1 MKETSSEDQSE
12 HSYFGDE
19 IDNMES
25 DQNKNNIDFSKTSS
39 NPECILDNVN
49 KKIKSIIE
57 NGKDLSYSNSN
68 SKISDHFQNKEQF
81 LYSQYW
87 LTKKKSN
94 NDTDSSSAII
104 ENKKNQK
111 IKEKDEEKILYNS
124 DEEEN
129 NNINN
134 INNKFDDDD
143 FDEED
148 MEEKTI
154 EKKENDINEIN
165 SIKVN
170 NNNLNNKDNL
180 SLTNNSNS
188 NNDLKQINPNNNI
201 NSNINNITL
210 NTNLNEKINTINTP
224 NKLSSPPQTPNNSFM
239 PYLYNTNQ
247 VHSFISS
254 YNNYPSNLSKGSFI
268 STNNSSNTKF
278 KKNEEHSEIEEDEIK
293 LNNNSIFTH
302 GNKFGP
308 HLIDYSHIQSNTINL
323 EQNNLN
329 SINSINSF
337 NMSNNFLYNRI
348 PKMNLNM
355 VYYIPIQQQAIPT
368 NNNYMN
374 NNKIITNLN
383 NNMNSNENINNN
395 ININLQNQ
403 NKENNIE
410 VNNNIINNNKNG
422 NGNNNININ
431 NSNNNG
437 NKIIKKEK
445 EKEKENSNSKEKK
458 TKNKSQNSN
467 SNQNLNTNSNINNI
481 NNFRNNNNTNNN
493 TNYKNN
499 PNYKPNDN
507 NHSSNPISINLS
519 STNTSSNSTQ
529 GNKCE
534 KNLLN
539 LDDIVTGKD
548 TRTTVMIRNI
558 PIKYTDS
565 ILIKDLEEF
574 KGKYDCL
581 YMPYDYEKKGN
592 KGYAFINFVNPL
604 HILYFHE
611 KFNGKKWPLF
621 ESSKICELNSANFQ
635 GIYEI
640 QKHSK
645 NYKGYKKPLFYSE
658 PNKNSSNKENIVIPS
673 KYLNKLKVRFPKIKF
688 KENKAKKIIMVDS
701 FE

>member
-39 NPECILDNVN
+39 NPECVLDNVN

-129 NNINN
+129 NINN

-201 NSNINNITL
+201 NTNINNITL
-210 NTNLNEKINTINTP
+210 STNINEKINSINTP
-224 NKLSSPPQTPNNSFM
+224 SKLSPPQTPNNSFM

-368 NNNYMN
+368 NNNYIN

-383 NNMNSNENINNN
+383 NNINSNENINNN

-403 NKENNIE
+403 NKENNTE
-410 VNNNIINNNKNG
+410 VNNNIINNKNG
-422 NGNNNININ
+422 NGNNNSN
-431 NSNNNG
+431 NNNG
-437 NKIIKKEK
+437 NKISKKEKEK

-458 TKNKSQNSN
+458 TKNKSQNIN
-467 SNQNLNTNSNINNI
+467 SNQNLNTNNNINNI
-481 NNFRNNNNTNNN
+481 NNFRNNNNTNNS

-507 NHSSNPISINLS
+507 NHSSNPISSNLS
-519 STNTSSNSTQ
+519 STNTSSNITQ

-688 KENKAKKIIMVDS
+688 KENKAKKIITVDS

>member
-39 NPECILDNVN
+39 NPECVLDNVN

-129 NNINN
+129 INN

-201 NSNINNITL
+201 NTNINNITL
-210 NTNLNEKINTINTP
+210 NTNINEKINTINTP
-224 NKLSSPPQTPNNSFM
+224 SKLSPPQTPNNSFM

-368 NNNYMN
+368 NNNYIN

-383 NNMNSNENINNN
+383 NNINSNENINNN

-410 VNNNIINNNKNG
+410 VNNNNITNNKNG
-422 NGNNNININ
+422 NGNNNIN

-437 NKIIKKEK
+437 NKILKKEK
-445 EKEKENSNSKEKK
+445 EKEKEKEKSNSKEKK

-467 SNQNLNTNSNINNI
+467 LNQNLNTNNNINNI
-481 NNFRNNNNTNNN
+481 NNFRNNNNINNS

-507 NHSSNPISINLS
+507 NHNSNPISSNLS
-519 STNTSSNSTQ
+519 STNTSSNITQ

-645 NYKGYKKPLFYSE
+645 NYKGYKKPLFCSE
-658 PNKNSSNKENIVIPS
+658 PNKNSSNKENIIIPS

-688 KENKAKKIIMVDS
+688 KENKAKKIITVDS

>member
-39 NPECILDNVN
+39 NPECVLDNVN

-124 DEEEN
+124 EEEEEN
-129 NNINN
+129 INNINN

-148 MEEKTI
+148 MEEKAI

-188 NNDLKQINPNNNI
+188 NNDLKQINPNNNM
-201 NSNINNITL
+201 NTNINNITL
-210 NTNLNEKINTINTP
+210 NTNINEKINTINTP
-224 NKLSSPPQTPNNSFM
+224 SKLSPPQTPNNSFM

-368 NNNYMN
+368 NNNYIN

-383 NNMNSNENINNN
+383 NNINTNE
-395 ININLQNQ
+395 
-403 NKENNIE
+403 
-410 VNNNIINNNKNG
+410 KNG
-422 NGNNNININ
+422 
-431 NSNNNG
+431 
-437 NKIIKKEK
+437 
-445 EKEKENSNSKEKK
+445 
-458 TKNKSQNSN
+458 
-467 SNQNLNTNSNINNI
+467 NINNI
-481 NNFRNNNNTNNN
+481 NNFRNNNNTNNS

-499 PNYKPNDN
+499 QNYKPNDN
-507 NHSSNPISINLS
+507 HNSNPISSNLS
-519 STNTSSNSTQ
+519 STNTSSNITQ

-688 KENKAKKIIMVDS
+688 KENKAKKIITVDS

>member
-39 NPECILDNVN
+39 NPECVLDNVN

-129 NNINN
+129 NINN

-201 NSNINNITL
+201 NSNINNINL
-210 NTNLNEKINTINTP
+210 NTNINEKINTINTP
-224 NKLSSPPQTPNNSFM
+224 SKLSPPQTPNTSFM

-278 KKNEEHSEIEEDEIK
+278 KKNEEHSEIEEEEIK

-308 HLIDYSHIQSNTINL
+308 HLIDYSHLQSNTINL

-368 NNNYMN
+368 NNNYIN

-383 NNMNSNENINNN
+383 NNINSNENINNN

-403 NKENNIE
+403 NKENNTE
-410 VNNNIINNNKNG
+410 VNNNIINNKNG
-422 NGNNNININ
+422 NGNNNSN
-431 NSNNNG
+431 NNNG
-437 NKIIKKEK
+437 NKISKKEKEK

-458 TKNKSQNSN
+458 TKNKSQNIN
-467 SNQNLNTNSNINNI
+467 SNQNLNTNNNINNI
-481 NNFRNNNNTNNN
+481 NNFRNNNNTNNS

-519 STNTSSNSTQ
+519 STNTSSNITQ

-688 KENKAKKIIMVDS
+688 KENKAKKIITVDS

>member
-39 NPECILDNVN
+39 NPECVLDNVN

-129 NNINN
+129 NINN

-201 NSNINNITL
+201 NSNISNITL
-210 NTNLNEKINTINTP
+210 NTNINEKINTINTP
-224 NKLSSPPQTPNNSFM
+224 SKLSPPQTPNNSFM

-368 NNNYMN
+368 NNNYIN

-383 NNMNSNENINNN
+383 NNINSNENINNN

-410 VNNNIINNNKNG
+410 VNNNIINNKNG
-422 NGNNNININ
+422 NGNNNINN

-437 NKIIKKEK
+437 NKILKKEKEK

-458 TKNKSQNSN
+458 TKNKSQNNN
-467 SNQNLNTNSNINNI
+467 SNQNLNANNNTNNI
-481 NNFRNNNNTNNN
+481 NNFRNNNNTNNS

-507 NHSSNPISINLS
+507 NHNSNPISSNLS
-519 STNTSSNSTQ
+519 STNTSSNITQ

-658 PNKNSSNKENIVIPS
+658 PNKNSSNKENIIIPS

-688 KENKAKKIIMVDS
+688 KENKAKKIITVDS